1 MEKSGELSNMVI
13 EAFQE
18 GLRQAGL
25 DEEGFR
31 LLIARKEEFCGILIG
46 EIRSSIEAVTNER
59 LRDILVRSSK
69 LEEKF
74 RKNPESAVVDAK
86 NLMQDAASTGS
97 SVRERQQRARL
108 EALISYWASVLRI
121 QTGGFVLGP
130 RLDPCARK

>member
-59 LRDILVRSSK
+59 LRDILVRSS
-69 LEEKF
+69 
-74 RKNPESAVVDAK
+74 
-86 NLMQDAASTGS
+86 
-97 SVRERQQRARL
+97 
-108 EALISYWASVLRI
+108 
-121 QTGGFVLGP
+121 
-130 RLDPCARK
+130 